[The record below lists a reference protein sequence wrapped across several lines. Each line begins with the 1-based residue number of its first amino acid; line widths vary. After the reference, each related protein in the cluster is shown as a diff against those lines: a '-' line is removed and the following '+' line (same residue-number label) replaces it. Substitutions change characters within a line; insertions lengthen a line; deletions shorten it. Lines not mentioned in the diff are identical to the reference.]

1 MKKII
6 IAFVLLGFSFGFTQK
21 NAYDIARSGTL
32 LEIEQLYQTDSL
44 SLNIPNE
51 SGYTALI
58 LACYRKNMP
67 VAKFLIEK
75 KITLDFGSGM
85 GTALMASTFK
95 GNVAAVKLLIDNDA
109 NLNLTDANGQNV
121 LMMAITVKNIE
132 IIKLLL
138 AAKINLEA
146 RDNNKKQ
153 AIDYALMTNDQTI
166 IKLITKKI
174 ASVDNY
180 A

>member
-1 MKKII
+1 MKSILTI
-6 IAFVLLGFSFGFTQK
+6 LLFMSIAITNAQK
-21 NAYDIARSGTL
+21 NAYDIARSGTIE
-32 LEIEQLYQTDSL
+32 EIKALYAKDSTAL
-44 SLNIPNE
+44 QKPNE
-51 SGYTALI
+51 SGFTPLI
-58 LACYRKNMP
+58 LACYRNNMP

-85 GTALMASTFK
+85 GTALMASTYK
-95 GNVAAVKLLIDNDA
+95 GNVAAVKLLINNGA
-109 NLNLTDANGQNV
+109 NINLTDANGQNV

-138 AAKINLEA
+138 AAKVNLDA

-166 IKLITKKI
+166 IKLITK
-174 ASVDNY
+174 N
-180 A
+180 

>member
-1 MKKII
+1 MKYLFRITVI
-6 IAFVLLGFSFGFTQK
+6 LFFNVFFAQK

-32 LEIEQLYQTDSL
+32 KEIEQLFEKDSL
-44 SLNIPNE
+44 SLNKPNE
-51 SGYTALI
+51 SGYTVLI
-58 LACYRKNMP
+58 LACYRNNMP

-85 GTALMASTFK
+85 GTALMAATFK
-95 GNVAAVKLLIDNDA
+95 GNVEAVKLLINNGA

-121 LMMAITVKNIE
+121 LMMAISVKNTE

-166 IKLITKKI
+166 IKLITK
-174 ASVDNY
+174 N
-180 A
+180 